1 MQPPEWNSSNS
12 RSLQDHRLLELR
24 RRLARHR
31 AFTVPLELD
40 CPRAS
45 VALIVRPEQ
54 AGLELLLIRR
64 ARRAGDPWSGHMALP
79 GGRRDPDDP
88 DPLTTAIRESRE
100 EVGVHLDPASA
111 LGRLDDVSPI
121 SGAPRIAVSAWV
133 FGTSPGTVTRLNHEA
148 ELAIWVPIPE
158 LLHPGIRTEHLHAL
172 ADGETLRLPA
182 FGYRDHVI
190 WGLTH
195 RILSQFLE
203 IARTTAGLGDAT

>member
-1 MQPPEWNSSNS
+1 MQ
-12 RSLQDHRLLELR
+12 DYRLLELR
-24 RRLARHR
+24 RRLARHC
-31 AFTVPLELD
+31 AFTAPQEPG
-40 CPRAS
+40 CPQAS

-64 ARRAGDPWSGHMALP
+64 SQRIGDPWSGHMALP
-79 GGRRDPDDP
+79 GGRREPTDPDA
-88 DPLTTAIRESRE
+88 LATAIRESRE
-100 EVGVHLDPASA
+100 EVGVHLDPDYT

-133 FGTSPGTVTRLNHEA
+133 FGTPAGTVTSLNHEA
-148 ELAIWVPIPE
+148 ELAVWVPIPE
-158 LLHPGIRTEHLHAL
+158 LLHPGTRTEHLHAL

-203 IARTTAGLGDAT
+203 IARPTAGLGDAP